1 MFNKITGRNFVA
13 STWFDTDGM
22 SRREKLYAK
31 ARELVAGDR
40 VEIALDTGDTR
51 YFDIALSRQI
61 KAESTQ

>member
-13 STWFDTDGM
+13 STWFDTSGM
-22 SRREKLYAK
+22 TRREKLYAK

-40 VEIALDTGDTR
+40 VEIAIDTGDCR

-61 KAESTQ
+61 ESGSTQ